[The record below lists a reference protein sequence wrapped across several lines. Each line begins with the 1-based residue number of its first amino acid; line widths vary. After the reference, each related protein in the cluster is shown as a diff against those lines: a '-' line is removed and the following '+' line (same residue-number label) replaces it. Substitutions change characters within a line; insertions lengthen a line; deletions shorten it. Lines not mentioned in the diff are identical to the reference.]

1 MFIHFFLA
9 KRKWSYCEVMK
20 NEVTSDIYKWWK
32 NTLWWNFLYHIFE
45 NDIDWSN
52 CYQGIKIQFPF
63 TPKTENIEKTFST
76 PRVFQDCTS
85 FFMNWQ
91 LCELLQHSTVL
102 KCMMSILILQNARN
116 RISYINFQRPKKTLS
131 RRPKCHIIHIS

>member
-1 MFIHFFLA
+1 MYHLKHKDTADMITFIFKTLAISSIFLV

-45 NDIDWSN
+45 NDIDWSK

-63 TPKTENIEKTFST
+63 TPKTENIEKTLSS
-76 PRVFQDCTS
+76 PWVF
-85 FFMNWQ
+85 
-91 LCELLQHSTVL
+91 
-102 KCMMSILILQNARN
+102 
-116 RISYINFQRPKKTLS
+116 
-131 RRPKCHIIHIS
+131 